1 MSWNQKSE
9 AEFRRVRCET
19 LYLLE
24 MEFREMGEGDLKLTY
39 DEEHDLF
46 RFRSDG
52 RFAFSRK
59 YADWGLLRKRGVW
72 DGPSS
77 QTAVRFASLRS

>member
-1 MSWNQKSE
+1 MFWQQKSE
-9 AEFRRVRCET
+9 AEFRRDRCKT

-24 MEFREMGEGDLKLTY
+24 MECLEMGEEDPKLVY
-39 DEEHDLF
+39 DEENDLF

-59 YADWGLLRKRGVW
+59 YADWELLRKRGVW
-72 DGPSS
+72 DGP
-77 QTAVRFASLRS
+77 